1 MLDEKSHEEILSDA
15 KELRRIGDELIKA
28 SEKLTEKCERIRRS
42 VADESAEKLRDGKK
56 RRENP
61 SKK

>member
-1 MLDEKSHEEILSDA
+1 MLEEKSLEEILSDA
-15 KELRRIGDELIKA
+15 KELRRLGGELIRA
-28 SEKLTEKCERIRRS
+28 SEKLTEKCERIRRR

-56 RRENP
+56 RKENP